1 MKLNLALRE
10 KSTTRR
16 KRERDRRKSVSGR
29 CSVPLRMGYLIEY
42 WMHGSTVR
50 GRIIGAFTGPFMGA
64 NYPRTRC
71 SGRHV
76 PINGRVSLVAIQ
88 AMRGGAH
95 ERAAIGDRAIG
106 TKQQLGCTARIR
118 SMIASSRE
126 PASRPLTGRERPPSP
141 PPPCD
146 DLSFDPNDNNSNY
159 NRMRSFCIYHK
170 YCTYPSRLQI

>member
-1 MKLNLALRE
+1 MMELNLALRE

-50 GRIIGAFTGPFMGA
+50 GRIIGAFTGPFTGA

-146 DLSFDPNDNNSNY
+146 DL
-159 NRMRSFCIYHK
+159 CIYHK
-170 YCTYPSRLQI
+170 YCIYPSRLQI